1 MSRYL
6 IRRLLQAIPLL
17 LAISVI
23 LFLLISAVP
32 GGLLTAYE
40 NMDDITP
47 EDYARLRAKYG
58 YDESV
63 VTKYFKWLRNVLTG
77 DWGTSFVSKR
87 PVIDEIKD
95 RLPNTLLLMGVA
107 FVVTLLIAIPL
118 GIYSALKQYTP
129 FDHIMTT
136 LAFAGQSLPVFWFG
150 LLLIIIFAV
159 ELKVPGTGKPLLPG
173 AGMSTPGAPF
183 SIEDRVRHLIL
194 PVIMLSAVSAA
205 GYMRYMRSSM
215 LEVINQDYVRTARGK
230 GLSERLVLSRHA
242 VRNALIPLITLIALD
257 LPILFAGAVFTET
270 IFAWPGMGRLFLDS
284 AFKTDYPMLMAL
296 LMINTVLIVVSNL
309 LADVGYA
316 VLDPRIRYD

>member
-1 MSRYL
+1 MSKYL

-17 LAISVI
+17 LVISVI
-23 LFLLISAVP
+23 LFALINAVP

-63 VTKYFKWLRNVLTG
+63 AAKYVKWLRNVATG
-77 DWGTSFVSKR
+77 DWGASFVSKR
-87 PVIDEIKD
+87 PVIQEIKE
-95 RLPNTLLLMGVA
+95 RLPNTLLLMGLA
-107 FVVTLLIAIPL
+107 FVATLLIAVPL
-118 GIYSALKQYTP
+118 GIFSALKQYTF
-129 FDHIMTT
+129 FDHILTT

-159 ELKVPGTGKPLLPG
+159 ELKAPGTGRPLLPG

-183 SIEDRVRHLIL
+183 SLGDRIAHLIL
-194 PVIMLSAVSAA
+194 PVTMLSAVSAA

-215 LEVINQDYVRTARGK
+215 LDVINQDYVRTARGK
-230 GLSERLVLSRHA
+230 GLAEKVVIGRHA
-242 VRNALIPLITLIALD
+242 LRNALIPLVTLIALD
-257 LPILFAGAVFTET
+257 LPTLFNGAIFTET

-296 LMINTVLIVVSNL
+296 LMINTVLIVLSNL
-309 LADVGYA
+309 LADVVYA
-316 VLDPRIRYD
+316 FLDPRIRYE

>member
-1 MSRYL
+1 MSKYL

-17 LAISVI
+17 LVISVI
-23 LFLLISAVP
+23 LFALINAVP

-63 VTKYFKWLRNVLTG
+63 ATKYVKWLRNVTTG

-87 PVIDEIKD
+87 PVIQEIKD
-95 RLPNTLLLMGVA
+95 RLPNTLLLMGLA
-107 FVVTLLIAIPL
+107 FVVTLLIAVPL
-118 GIYSALKQYTP
+118 GIFSALKQYTF
-129 FDHIMTT
+129 FDHILTA

-150 LLLIIIFAV
+150 LLLIIVFAV
-159 ELKVPGTGKPLLPG
+159 ELQNPGTGKPLLPG

-183 SIEDRVRHLIL
+183 SLADRAAHLIL
-194 PVIMLSAVSAA
+194 PVTMLSAVSAA

-215 LEVINQDYVRTARGK
+215 LDVINQDYVRTAHGK
-230 GLSERLVLSRHA
+230 GLAASTVIYRHA
-242 VRNALIPLITLIALD
+242 LRNALIPLITLIALD
-257 LPILFAGAVFTET
+257 LPTLFNGAIFTET

-296 LMINTVLIVVSNL
+296 LMINTVLIVASNL
-309 LADVGYA
+309 LADVVYA
-316 VLDPRIRYD
+316 FLDPRIRYE